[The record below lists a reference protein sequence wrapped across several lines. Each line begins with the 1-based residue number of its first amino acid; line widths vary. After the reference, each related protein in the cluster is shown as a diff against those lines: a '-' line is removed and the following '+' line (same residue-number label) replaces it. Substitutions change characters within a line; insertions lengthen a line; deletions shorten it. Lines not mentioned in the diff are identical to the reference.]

1 MVDFKLK
8 TTWHFRTIGLGTIN
22 YRAASKRLAGEALST
37 GLFQTS
43 NGYSEKDLKHMS
55 PQFWSDHKNV
65 LKARIHGFGWYLWKP
80 ELIRTCLNQIPLGHG
95 LMYCDAGN
103 YISLEKSNLALLSN
117 YLNLATKHNILASN
131 DQDFIE
137 EHYSSQELMD
147 LLSLTN
153 EQRKS
158 NQFMAGFMLI
168 VNSPEGRTFANSW
181 SSIACAN
188 DHNYLLQK
196 LSFSPI
202 KEFVYNQHDQAI
214 FSCLLK
220 NQNKPSIKIGDK
232 FNLGCVR
239 ALRHRYG
246 FKYDNPSL
254 ISVSFYKSIAII
266 SRIKL
271 ALERRIFKNS
281 SSLRPTQHFKF
292 EIY

>member
-8 TTWHFRTIGLGTIN
+8 TTWHFLTIGLGTIN
-22 YRAASKRLAGEALST
+22 YRAASKRFAEEANST
-37 GLFQTS
+37 GMFQTS
-43 NGYSEKDLKHMS
+43 NGYTEKDLKRMS

-80 ELIRTCLNQIPLGHG
+80 ELIRTCLNQIPPGHG

-103 YISLEKSNLALLSN
+103 YISSEKSDLDLLSK

-131 DQDFIE
+131 DQNFIE
-137 EHYSSQELMD
+137 EHYSSQELMN

-158 NQFMAGFMLI
+158 NQFMAGFILI

-181 SSIACAN
+181 SSIACSN
-188 DHNYLLQK
+188 DHNYLLPK
-196 LSFSPI
+196 SSFSPI
-202 KEFVYNQHDQAI
+202 KGFVNNQHDQAI

-220 NQNKPSIKIGDK
+220 SQKKPSIKIGDK

-246 FKYDNPSL
+246 FKYDNPKL
-254 ISVSFYKSIAII
+254 ISVILYRSIANI

-271 ALERRIFKNS
+271 ALERRIFKKNP
-281 SSLRPTQHFKF
+281 SLRPTQHFKYG
-292 EIY
+292 IY

>member
-22 YRAASKRLAGEALST
+22 YRAASKRLAREALST

-80 ELIRTCLNQIPLGHG
+80 ELIRTSLNQIPLGHG

-103 YISLEKSNLALLSN
+103 YISLEKSDLALLSN

-158 NQFMAGFMLI
+158 NQFMAGFILI

-188 DHNYLLQK
+188 DHNYLLPK
-196 LSFSPI
+196 LSFSPM
-202 KEFVYNQHDQAI
+202 KEFVNNQHDQAI

-232 FNLGCVR
+232 FNPGCVR

-254 ISVSFYKSIAII
+254 ISVNLYKSIAII

-281 SSLRPTQHFKF
+281 FSLRPTQHFKF